1 MQRQQ
6 NKCITVLSTTVI
18 AFLLYK
24 KDNPKPKNNENQD
37 ILIGLTNILSWFS
50 IRPVQNEIFI
60 TIQSIKASE
69 SSKSN

>member
-37 ILIGLTNILSWFS
+37 ILIGLTNILS
-50 IRPVQNEIFI
+50 
-60 TIQSIKASE
+60 
-69 SSKSN
+69 